1 MIHHK
6 KKKRAKNTKNL
17 SPQESAHARKPIPYI
32 GLTQTCAQIRGEF
45 RPMWL
50 SSHQIP
56 LECIATYINAFF
68 PARLPGAKSFE
79 PDALGPASLRV
90 WITEPDVEMEF
101 PHDATQLFKFK
112 ARFPDCIITW
122 RSLPREEWYL
132 RGLNTITNY
141 NDTVWLKS
149 LRGRS
154 AISQI
159 RLGLLETVAVNVVVK
174 EAHSEPWMKT
184 SSHWPT
190 DSEYDLVKKR
200 FGLDQDHGW
209 DRDAVE
215 GVVIEFSVDYS

>member
-1 MIHHK
+1 MIHQK

-17 SPQESAHARKPIPYI
+17 SPQESAHAPKPIPYI

-45 RPMWL
+45 CPMWL

-56 LECIATYINAFF
+56 LECMATYIKAFF
-68 PARLPGAKSFE
+68 PVRLPGAKSFE

-122 RSLPREEWYL
+122 RSLPYEERYPQE
-132 RGLNTITNY
+132 LNNIINY
-141 NDTVWLKS
+141 NDTVWLKPLS
-149 LRGRS
+149 GRS
-154 AISQI
+154 TISQV
-159 RLGLLETVAVNVVVK
+159 RLDLHETVTMNVVVK

-184 SSHWPT
+184 SSHWAT
-190 DSEYDLVKKR
+190 DSEFDLVKKR

-209 DRDAVE
+209 DRDAVD
-215 GVVIEFSVDYS
+215 GVEINFSVDYS